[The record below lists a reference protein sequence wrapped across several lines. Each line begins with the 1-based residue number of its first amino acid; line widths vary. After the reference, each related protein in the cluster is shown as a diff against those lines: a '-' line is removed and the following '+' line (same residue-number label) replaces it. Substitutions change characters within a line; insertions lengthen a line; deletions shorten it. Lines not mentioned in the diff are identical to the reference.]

1 LCSRVHALLRTLL
14 VETVF
19 ILRHVF
25 STLLLSYA
33 KIEGVLAFSWT
44 TSTTRS
50 VSFKLLTLS
59 GTLVIA
65 GSGHAGLGTRGVV
78 ATWHRGEPLTL
89 LISDPRLE
97 ALLAPDRTLSV
108 TLSKIRILG
117 AALITLSIVIG
128 LFAHVWT
135 LEAAVRVTSELFTLG
150 RTLFI
155 LSSGETCLRAGRRFV
170 TSIKIIILSTVIPGL
185 ISVEGISA
193 SLRTL
198 KVTLGILKLVTI
210 KINGGV
216 LECLLLLG
224 ELFTNVGTGW
234 TAPSQN
240 TIFLPTLV
248 QTLSS
253 LGSSFTILA
262 CGGVAQL

>member
-1 LCSRVHALLRTLL
+1 MIFT
-14 VETVF
+14 
-19 ILRHVF
+19 
-25 STLLLSYA
+25 
-33 KIEGVLAFSWT
+33 
-44 TSTTRS
+44 
-50 VSFKLLTLS
+50 KLT
-59 GTLVIA
+59 
-65 GSGHAGLGTRGVV
+65 
-78 ATWHRGEPLTL
+78 
-89 LISDPRLE
+89 
-97 ALLAPDRTLSV
+97 
-108 TLSKIRILG
+108 
-117 AALITLSIVIG
+117 IVIG

-170 TSIKIIILSTVIPGL
+170 TSIKIIILSTVIPDDRLINIINISNQPGL

-193 SLRTL
+193 SLRTF
-198 KVTLGILKLVTI
+198 KVTLWILKLVTI

-240 TIFLPTLV
+240 TISGCDDDQWISKIIFSHHSLLPTLV

-262 CGGVAQL
+262 

>member
-1 LCSRVHALLRTLL
+1 MIFT
-14 VETVF
+14 
-19 ILRHVF
+19 
-25 STLLLSYA
+25 
-33 KIEGVLAFSWT
+33 
-44 TSTTRS
+44 
-50 VSFKLLTLS
+50 KLT
-59 GTLVIA
+59 
-65 GSGHAGLGTRGVV
+65 
-78 ATWHRGEPLTL
+78 
-89 LISDPRLE
+89 
-97 ALLAPDRTLSV
+97 
-108 TLSKIRILG
+108 
-117 AALITLSIVIG
+117 IVIG

-170 TSIKIIILSTVIPGL
+170 TLIKIIILSTVIPDDRLINIINISNQPGL

-240 TIFLPTLV
+240 TISGCDDDQWISKIIFSHHSLLPTLV

-262 CGGVAQL
+262 